1 MIITTKHDEICRAL
15 SEEFGNGIT
24 FFDAKGYYSDK
35 ERTVIYFVLN
45 RFQIGKMKNI
55 VHTIDKNAFISISE
69 VADVFGSSLKSD
81 K

>member
-45 RFQIGKMKNI
+45 RFQIGQMKNI
-55 VHTIDKNAFISISE
+55 VHSIDKNAFISISE